1 MGWFIMKVDN
11 RGNFTLEIVVVAIII
26 LLILGVIALSSELSN
41 EKISKSVENNN
52 IEKTLTE
59 TCDYLINNPGIPKN
73 WDDFK
78 SKRIGLA
85 IVNEDDKI
93 VPNSVSYFK
102 ILELGRDYDKLVTK
116 KLFNNKFYSS
126 MELIP
131 LKTSLSSV
139 KIGCHGEGGNVYSVN
154 RIVKCEF
161 FKKYTVADFSKEGKC
176 NHGHNQK
183 DYSCNYL
190 KLFKNNLKE
199 RDYYLLI
206 DESEKNNVEYSF
218 DTTHYKEYS
227 TKTIKNTEIYLNDK
241 FKSLFEDEESSIIFL
256 HFNKKN
262 VKAVLVAV
270 PKDFDKSKLKYDYF
284 IMQPCNF
291 VIKAWN

>member
-1 MGWFIMKVDN
+1 MKVDN

-52 IEKTLTE
+52 IEKTITE

-73 WDDFK
+73 WDDYK

-93 VPNSVSYFK
+93 VPNTVSYFK
-102 ILELGRDYDKLVTK
+102 FLELGRDYDKLVTK
-116 KLFNNKFYSS
+116 KLFNNEFYSS

-139 KIGCHGEGGNVYSVN
+139 KIGCHGESGNVYSVN

-161 FKKYTVADFSKEGKC
+161 FKKYVVADFSKEGKC

-183 DYSCNYL
+183 DYSWNYL

-227 TKTIKNTEIYLNDK
+227 SKTVKNTEIYLNDK
-241 FKSLFEDEESSIIFL
+241 FKSLFEDEETSSIIFI

-291 VIKAWN
+291 VIKAWS